1 MPRER
6 HRTGDSSK
14 DEDQY
19 IILVQDI
26 PRHCRWQELKDMTR
40 SLGGEQSLKAEVFE
54 TSDGSQLGHCTI
66 KGRTAANQVYENFCV
81 QGWNGQCVR
90 VSLAVLEKPG
100 VLKTLEGPKKSR
112 GAFMETRIPPSL
124 TYPGPQAVVTGI
136 QPVSSR
142 QISYPGSLRS
152 ATMTYNQQYDRMAPC
167 TARPSVIYTHPAV
180 NAPQMSP
187 VHVGQIPYTYSTTTA
202 YAVPRAGPVYPPSV
216 TAARPSRIN
225 TQKPSGSAGAASGRI
240 NNGSTIFM
248 SGLPPNQSEKQL
260 RSLLKQYGPLVYL
273 EIHPDGRNPA
283 KAKGTARARYA
294 SSAEALSA
302 VRGLDGAYLSKS
314 KICVQQERAD
324 KIASLRPESKTTTLD
339 SVAIQK
345 KTDQIKPIQATSNL
359 SQQVHPPRTSTDKGS
374 TGSTSPTTG
383 PLIVNG
389 ARGSR
394 IRRSSRDAKSS
405 GDDSSEGE
413 TEASDNS
420 DDDSSEDE
428 TGTYHLRAT
437 LFTPRSL
444 SLGRYCTK
452 FCFNVRCWRG

>member
-1 MPRER
+1 M
-6 HRTGDSSK
+6 SK
-14 DEDQY
+14 VS
-19 IILVQDI
+19 IKIS
-26 PRHCRWQELKDMTR
+26 QE
-40 SLGGEQSLKAEVFE
+40 A
-54 TSDGSQLGHCTI
+54 
-66 KGRTAANQVYENFCV
+66 ENFCV

-112 GAFMETRIPPSL
+112 GAFMETRVSPSL
-124 TYPGPQAVVTGI
+124 TYPGPQALITGN
-136 QPVSSR
+136 QPGSSR
-142 QISYPGSLRS
+142 CDSLSDKKVLLLTRTSQTSYPGSLRS
-152 ATMTYNQQYDRMAPC
+152 ATLTCNQQYDRMAPC
-167 TARPSVIYTHPAV
+167 TARPGVIYTHPAV

-187 VHVGQIPYTYSTTTA
+187 VQVGQIPYTYQTMTTA

-216 TAARPSRIN
+216 TASRPSRIN
-225 TQKPSGSAGAASGRI
+225 TQKPSGSARAASGRI
-240 NNGSTIFM
+240 NNSSIIFM

-302 VRGLDGAYLSKS
+302 VRGLDGAYLAKN
-314 KICVQQERAD
+314 KISVQQEKAD
-324 KIASLRPESKTTTLD
+324 KIASLRPESKTTTLA
-339 SVAIQK
+339 SIATEK
-345 KTDQIKPIQATSNL
+345 KTDQVKPIQVTSNL
-359 SQQVHPPRTSTDKGS
+359 SQQVRPPRASTEKGS

-394 IRRSSRDAKSS
+394 IRRSSRDAKSL

-413 TEASDNS
+413 TEVSDNS